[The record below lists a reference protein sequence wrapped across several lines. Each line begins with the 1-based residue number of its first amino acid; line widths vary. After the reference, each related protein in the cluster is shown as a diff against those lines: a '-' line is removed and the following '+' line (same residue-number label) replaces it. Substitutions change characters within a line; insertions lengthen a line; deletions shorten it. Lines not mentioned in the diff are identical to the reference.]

1 MMRGKAIRTI
11 GAATAALTLLLL
23 SAASASAM
31 TTTPVWNLE
40 VHHNQTNFQPGEK
53 AEYWIDLFNVGD
65 VDSSG
70 PVTVTVQ
77 LPPGITRDYTR
88 RNTPPLNWECP
99 GAPGDTVI
107 TCTTS
112 ETIVRHVRISGLAIG
127 VDVAPDASGTP
138 VTTVTA
144 EGGGGATDTELE
156 PTPISNE
163 EAGWG
168 IWPESWFADFVRE
181 DGRTPVRQAG
191 EHPELA
197 TFEFDVNSVAAPDPA
212 LPEVPFKKAPQGN
225 LRHVSIELPP
235 GFVGNPNAVGECK
248 PEQLYSGACPR
259 GSQVGRMDLH
269 TIPPVFHSE
278 ASYQAWSVGVF
289 NMEHPRGAITDLA
302 FSVAGQPIHIMAT
315 LDAANHYAV
324 KTVVSDIN
332 EVTPVFN
339 QKLTLWGVPADQTH
353 NWDRCMYNGT
363 SIINPAPEAPCASS
377 DQRKAFLTVP
387 SNCEESH
394 QVRLFDAD
402 SWQHPGLF
410 SPELRFP
417 NPGAK
422 ATGCELLRFEPR
434 VALEPTGHA
443 ANTPTGLDV
452 HVEVPQN
459 ENPNGLAT
467 PPIESFNATF
477 PQGMTVS
484 PSFADGLTGCSL
496 DQIGLGSD
504 RAVACPDSSRIGEV
518 RLRTPLLPKELEG
531 SMYISNQ
538 KENPFGSTF
547 GLYLVVHDTE
557 ERGILVKMPGRLDL
571 DPASGRI
578 TTSFDDLPQL
588 PAEDLTLGFRSGPR
602 APLIS
607 PPTCGVKTIEIE
619 VTSWAQPHNPVDASN
634 DYDVTEGPDGTP
646 CPSDLKGRPFA
657 PKMSA
662 GTVDSNA
669 GGFSPFVF
677 RLSRKDSEQEL
688 SRIVTTLP
696 SGLMARLV
704 GTSECPDAALASIS
718 AAEGTARA
726 EQQNPA
732 CPASSQIGTID
743 VGAGSGTGPNYFAG
757 KTYLAGPYKGAR
769 LSIAIVVPAL
779 AGPFDLGTVVV
790 RVPIYIDPTTAQV
803 RAVSDPMPTIIHGV
817 LLRVRDVRLRFDR
830 PGTMLNP
837 TSCAPT
843 TVDADIVGAGGDP
856 LDPADDV
863 SVHLA
868 NRFQASNCASLAF
881 KPKLGL
887 RLRGGT
893 HRGDYPKLRATLT
906 MPKGNANIAR
916 TSVTLPHS
924 AFLAQEH
931 IRTVCTRVQFA
942 AHECPAASVYGHAIA
957 YTPLL
962 DEPLRGPVYLR
973 SSDNPLPD
981 LVASL
986 DGQIHVD
993 LSGRID
999 SVRGGIRTTFA
1010 AVPDA
1015 PVTKFVLSMQGG
1027 RKGLLVNSTNL
1038 CRADQR
1044 ATTAFKAHNGR
1055 KRTARPI
1062 VRAGCKPRR
1071 G

>member
-1 MMRGKAIRTI
+1 
-11 GAATAALTLLLL
+11 
-23 SAASASAM
+23 
-31 TTTPVWNLE
+31 
-40 VHHNQTNFQPGEK
+40 
-53 AEYWIDLFNVGD
+53 LFNVGD

-70 PVTVTVQ
+70 PVTVSLQ
-77 LPPGITRDYTR
+77 LPPGITRDYVRFNVAPVT
-88 RNTPPLNWECP
+88 WDCP
-99 GAPGDTVI
+99 GAAGDTAI
-107 TCTTS
+107 TCTTN

-127 VDVAPDASGTP
+127 VDVAADAGGTP
-138 VTTVTA
+138 LTTVTA
-144 EGGGGATDTELE
+144 EGGGGEPDTVLE
-156 PTPISNE
+156 PTPISAS

-168 IWPESWFADFVRE
+168 IEPASWFADFVRE

-197 TFEFDVNSVAAPDPA
+197 TFAFDVNSVASPDPSIPDA
-212 LPEVPFKKAPQGN
+212 PYLKMPQGN

-235 GFVGNPNAVGECK
+235 GFVGNPNAVSECK

-269 TIPPVFHSE
+269 TIPPAIFSG
-278 ASYQAWSVGVF
+278 ATYQAWSVGVF

-315 LDAANHYAV
+315 LDPANHYSV

-353 NWDRCMYNGT
+353 NYDRCMYSGT
-363 SIINPAPEAPCASS
+363 SIINPAPEGPCTSS

-394 QVRLFDAD
+394 QMRLFGAD
-402 SWQHPGLF
+402 SWQHTGEF
-410 SPELRFP
+410 SPELRTP
-417 NPGAK
+417 EPGAN
-422 ATGCELLRFEPR
+422 ATGCELLRFEPK

-467 PPIESFNATF
+467 PPIESFTATF

-496 DQIGLGSD
+496 EQIGLGTE
-504 RAVACPDSSRIGEV
+504 RAAACPDSSRIGEV

-538 KENPFGSTF
+538 GENPFNSTF
-547 GLYLVVHDTE
+547 GLYLVIHDTE
-557 ERGILVKMPGRLDL
+557 ERGILIKMPGRIDL
-571 DPASGRI
+571 DPVSGQI

-607 PPTCGVKTIEIE
+607 PPTCGRQTIGIE
-619 VTSWAQPHNPVDASN
+619 VTSWARPNDPVDASN
-634 DYDVTEGPDGTP
+634 DYDVTQGPDGTA

-657 PKMSA
+657 PQMSA

-677 RLSRKDSEQEL
+677 KLSRRDSEQEL
-688 SRIVTTLP
+688 SRIETKLP
-696 SGLMARLV
+696 PGLMARLV
-704 GTSECPDAALASIS
+704 GTSECSDAAIASIS
-718 AAEGTARA
+718 AAEGAARG
-726 EQQNPA
+726 ELQNPA
-732 CPASSQIGTID
+732 CPASSRIGTID
-743 VGAGSGTGPNYFAG
+743 VGAGSGTGPNYFRGSA
-757 KTYLAGPYKGAR
+757 YLAGPYKGAR

-779 AGPFDLGTVVV
+779 AGPFDLGNVAV
-790 RVPIYIDPTTAQV
+790 RVPIYIDPVTAQV
-803 RAVSDPMPTIIHGV
+803 RAVSDPLPTIIHGV
-817 LLRVRDVRLRFDR
+817 LLRVRDVRLRIDR

-837 TSCAPT
+837 TSCEPSSVRAEIT
-843 TVDADIVGAGGDP
+843 GVGGDP
-856 LDPADDV
+856 GSADDDVTV
-863 SVHLA
+863 SLA
-868 NRFQASNCASLAF
+868 NRFQASNCASLGF
-881 KPKLGL
+881 EPRLGL
-887 RLRGGT
+887 RLKGGT
-893 HRGDYPKLRATLT
+893 HRGDYPKLRATLR
-906 MPKGNANIAR
+906 MPAGGANIAR
-916 TSVTLPHS
+916 TVVALPHS
-924 AFLAQEH
+924 TFLAQEH

-942 AHECPAASVYGHAIA
+942 AHQCPEASIYGQAIA

-962 DEPLRGPVYLR
+962 DDPLRGPVYLR

-981 LVASL
+981 LVVSL

-993 LSGRID
+993 LVGRID
-999 SVRGGIRTTFA
+999 SVREGIRTTFG

-1015 PVTKFVLSMQGG
+1015 PVTKFVLNMQGG
-1027 RKGLLVNSTNL
+1027 KKGLLVNSTNL
-1038 CRADQR
+1038 CLAKQR
-1044 ATTAFKAHNGR
+1044 ATTSFKGHNGR
-1055 KRTARPI
+1055 KRTLRPV
-1062 VRAGCKPRR
+1062 VRAGCKRPRR
-1071 G
+1071 